1 MASNQPTLLE
11 YARFYNV
18 AEESIRYCP
27 INYADNTC
35 EPTTPIP
42 PVEGLDPEHP
52 EERLKEVDRRFCTEL
67 MMEKLPT
74 KPEDMEML
82 GSCLQLESV
91 NGNIWRGILPQVTTS
106 DVKGEPLL
114 LTTADERMVTSSEF
128 HATFAQSP
136 APSSPTA
143 SVRLVVLS
151 GPDVPVVPMN
161 TRDVFDHYNSG
172 MSQSN
177 SVEGFT
183 APETVADES
192 SNIPTTS
199 HLAGDAVPPIVG
211 PSGTVHQFISIE
223 TDPVPSIQDQEEGYA
238 SSVLSSEVSTRLIII
253 DTRSS

>member
-11 YARFYNV
+11 YARFYNI
-18 AEESIRYCP
+18 AEESTRYCP

-52 EERLKEVDRRFCTEL
+52 EERLKEIDRRFCTEI
-67 MMEKLPT
+67 MMEKLPVR
-74 KPEDMEML
+74 PEDMEML
-82 GSCLQLESV
+82 GGCLQLDSV
-91 NGNIWRGILPQVTTS
+91 NGNLWRGILPQVTTS
-106 DVKGEPLL
+106 DVKHEPYLR
-114 LTTADERMVTSSEF
+114 TTMQERMATSEF
-128 HATFAQSP
+128 HASFAQGPTPSP
-136 APSSPTA
+136 PIPP
-143 SVRLVVLS
+143 VRLVVPS

-161 TRDVFDHYNSG
+161 TRDVFDHYNSE

-177 SVEGFT
+177 SVEGFS
-183 APETVADES
+183 APETAAAEF

-199 HLAGDAVPPIVG
+199 YPAGDAVPPITG
-211 PSGTVHQFISIE
+211 PSGTVNQFINVE
-223 TDPVPSIQDQEEGYA
+223 PDPVPSIEDQESESYA